1 MHIRFSCD
9 MLEVIWTSYACS
21 VYTACKESIC
31 VTLRKLWF
39 NCSKSESHKFSA
51 LFEIGIC
58 QLIQRFFRN
67 SYFPKYLLVLL
78 QQIKIFRIAFFSI
91 TNTKSDAFSI
101 THGLGKRS
109 SFLNTINI
117 LHFEKRFDYSSNY
130 GSDLPGTHSLE
141 KYFFKWQIF
150 KWKALFNLKLS
161 ILIKI
166 LVL

>member
-9 MLEVIWTSYACS
+9 ILEVIWTSYACS

-39 NCSKSESHKFSA
+39 SCSKSESHKFSA

-91 TNTKSDAFSI
+91 TNTTLFLSPMDLVKNLLFWTLLTFCTLRKDLI
-101 THGLGKRS
+101 TLVTMEATC
-109 SFLNTINI
+109 L
-117 LHFEKRFDYSSNY
+117 
-130 GSDLPGTHSLE
+130 
-141 KYFFKWQIF
+141 
-150 KWKALFNLKLS
+150 AL
-161 ILIKI
+161 IH
-166 LVL
+166 

>member
-1 MHIRFSCD
+1 MYIRCSCD
-9 MLEVIWTSYACS
+9 ILEVIWTSYACS

-39 NCSKSESHKFSA
+39 SCSKSESHKFSA

-91 TNTKSDAFSI
+91 TNTTLFLSPMDLVKDLLFWTLLTFCTLRKDLI
-101 THGLGKRS
+101 TLVTMEATC
-109 SFLNTINI
+109 L
-117 LHFEKRFDYSSNY
+117 
-130 GSDLPGTHSLE
+130 
-141 KYFFKWQIF
+141 
-150 KWKALFNLKLS
+150 AL
-161 ILIKI
+161 IH
-166 LVL
+166 

>member
-9 MLEVIWTSYACS
+9 ILEVIWTSYACS

-39 NCSKSESHKFSA
+39 SCSKSESHKFSA

-91 TNTKSDAFSI
+91 TNTTLFLSPMDLVKDLLFWTLLTFCTLRKDLI
-101 THGLGKRS
+101 TLVTMEATC
-109 SFLNTINI
+109 L
-117 LHFEKRFDYSSNY
+117 
-130 GSDLPGTHSLE
+130 
-141 KYFFKWQIF
+141 
-150 KWKALFNLKLS
+150 AL
-161 ILIKI
+161 IH
-166 LVL
+166 